1 MVRRILDVAHCSVA
15 TTDSRQERRFVVATE
30 QGRRPQTPGVY
41 PARRCAPG
49 NSGHLGCLITVY
61 PFARMRERVNRYIC
75 IYSVYVDFISIVW

>member
-1 MVRRILDVAHCSVA
+1 MTRRTLDAAHCSVT
-15 TTDSRQERRFVVATE
+15 TTDSRQEGRFVVAIE

-61 PFARMRERVNRYIC
+61 PFAQMRERVTVI
-75 IYSVYVDFISIVW
+75 SVYTQFMLTLSA